1 MDSNASYGAPID
13 TFSPSFST
21 DNYSPVNFSI
31 SRANTSPEVGSQ
43 HFVSEHSPST
53 SEAVTSSR
61 SATSPTNGNALA
73 SGVNPRSC
81 TTCRKRKVRCDKK
94 HPCSNCHKAGIECI
108 FPRPGRAPRRSKKP
122 PDSELLARLR
132 RLEGVVQSLGKG
144 ADGEDLVPELEERIE
159 NQQKPKND
167 ESEESQHALGRPPG
181 CKRRDMVSDGSTELD
196 KDLGRLFVGD
206 GKSRYVS
213 NSFWANLTNE
223 VAEMHNIIDNSS
235 EEEEDY
241 PTPDSN
247 PSSSHSRQNHTT
259 FIFGYSS
266 TMITLRILHPPK
278 DQISIYWDLYKENVD
293 PLIRLLHRP
302 TVEQLVLKASQNLDA
317 LDKGTEALMFA
328 IYLVTVTSLNAE
340 QCQSLLQQDKE
351 ISIQRYRFG
360 AEQALAR
367 AGFLETNEL
376 MVLQAFTLFLVSARR
391 YDDGR
396 FVWTMTG
403 IATRIANAMGL
414 HRDGAQFRLDP
425 FETEMRRR
433 LWWQVCTLDIRASE
447 DQSSDPTITEQSFDT
462 KLPSNINDE
471 DIWPGM
477 SEPPVEHEGCTEMT
491 FDLIRYEVGNTAR
504 FLNYTPP
511 GVVSS
516 NKQARANTTIEE
528 KERLIEKLGQ
538 YLEARYLRYCDM
550 AVPLQWIAANV
561 ARLILAKMWLIVHH
575 PFKRTD
581 GGAGL
586 SQETKD
592 RLFRTSVDVIRYSN
606 YLESQKSTMK
616 WGWLFRTY
624 IQWHA
629 VAFVLSELCTRTLG
643 PEIDSTWELIDTV
656 FKEWS
661 DTISKQNKSMLW
673 KPIRRLMIKAR
684 LARSKALEKA
694 TLYPSDGSLGK
705 VETPPGPRMPLP
717 ESLDGSSAFL
727 PIPPRMDEKPQFD
740 AYGTPSTDTFQ
751 GDSVMDAL
759 SLDTDASQ
767 QWVLDDP
774 TLLQDT
780 DENMTWEGW
789 DNLVKDF
796 SMETM
801 QDQPLPLSMGSWW

>member
-1 MDSNASYGAPID
+1 MDPNASFGVFAD
-13 TFSPSFST
+13 TFSTTFST
-21 DNYSPVNFSI
+21 TSYPSNNSTTSRSKSSPDTDYQPL
-31 SRANTSPEVGSQ
+31 A
-43 HFVSEHSPST
+43 SEPSPST
-53 SEAVTSSR
+53 SDPVTSR
-61 SATSPTNGNALA
+61 KSATSPTST
-73 SGVNPRSC
+73 SGINPRSC
-81 TTCRKRKVRCDKK
+81 TT
-94 HPCSNCHKAGIECI
+94 SGIECI

-144 ADGEDLVPELEERIE
+144 ADGEDLVSEENRHE
-159 NQQKPKND
+159 
-167 ESEESQHALGRPPG
+167 ESEEPLYELGQPPG
-181 CKRRDMVSDGSTELD
+181 CKKRDKNSDTTSGLE
-196 KDLGRLFVGD
+196 KEMGRLFVGD

-213 NSFWANLTNE
+213 NSFWANLTTE
-223 VAEMHNIIDNSS
+223 VAEMHNIIIDSS
-235 EEEEDY
+235 EEEDDY
-241 PTPDSN
+241 ATPELN

-266 TMITLRILHPPK
+266 TMITLRILHPSR
-278 DQISIYWDLYKENVD
+278 DQIPIYWDIYKDNVD

-302 TVEQLVLKASQNLDA
+302 TVERLVLNASNNLDS
-317 LDKGTEALMFA
+317 LDKATEALMFA
-328 IYLVTVTSLNAE
+328 IYLATVTSLNAE

-351 ISIQRYRFG
+351 IAVQRYRFG

-367 AGFLETNEL
+367 AGFLETNQL

-403 IATRIANAMGL
+403 LATRIANAMGI
-414 HRDGAQFRLDP
+414 HRDGAQFGLEP

-447 DQSSDPTITEQSFDT
+447 DQNSDPTITEQSFDT
-462 KLPSNINDE
+462 KIPANINDE

-477 SEPPVEHEGCTEMT
+477 PEPPVEHEGCTEMT

-511 GVVSS
+511 GVISGTKRCRENS
-516 NKQARANTTIEE
+516 TIEE

-538 YLEARYLRYCDM
+538 HLESRYLRHCDM
-550 AVPLQWIAANV
+550 AVPLQWVAANV

-575 PFKRTD
+575 PFKRSD

-606 YLESQKSTMK
+606 ALESQRTTMK

-643 PEIDSTWELIDTV
+643 PEIDSTWELMDLV
-656 FKEWS
+656 VAEWS
-661 DTISKQNKSMLW
+661 DSMSTQNRSSLW
-673 KPIRRLMIKAR
+673 KPIRRLMVKAR

-694 TLYPSDGSLGK
+694 MLYPLDGSLGR
-705 VETPPGPRMPLP
+705 VETVSGPRMPLP
-717 ESLDGSSAFL
+717 ESLDGSSAFV
-727 PIPPRMDEKPQFD
+727 PIPPRMDEKLHLDTFD
-740 AYGTPSTDTFQ
+740 TPATDSFQ
-751 GDSVMDAL
+751 GDPAMDVL
-759 SLDTDASQ
+759 PFDADPANS
-767 QWVLDDP
+767 WVLNDP
-774 TLLQDT
+774 TLLQDP

>member
-1 MDSNASYGAPID
+1 MDPNASFGAPID
-13 TFSPSFST
+13 TFSPTFST
-21 DNYSPVNFSI
+21 DNYTPISFSN
-31 SRANTSPEVGSQ
+31 SRSNASSEIASQ
-43 HFVSEHSPST
+43 PIASENSPST
-53 SEAVTSSR
+53 SEAVASSK
-61 SATSPTNGNALA
+61 SATSPINGNV
-73 SGVNPRSC
+73 STSSVNPRSC

-122 PDSELLARLR
+122 SDSELLARLR

-144 ADGEDLVPELEERIE
+144 ADGEDLSPEVEETHE
-159 NQQKPKND
+159 NQQSLIDD
-167 ESEESQHALGRPPG
+167 ESEEPPHGLGLPPG
-181 CKRRDMVSDGSTELD
+181 CVRRDKVSDSSTKLE
-196 KDLGRLFVGD
+196 KDMGRLVIGG

-213 NSFWANLTNE
+213 NSFWANLTTE

-235 EEEEDY
+235 EEEDDY

-278 DQISIYWDLYKENVD
+278 DQIPIYWEVYKENVD

-302 TVEQLVLKASQNLDA
+302 TIEKLILEASQNLEI

-328 IYLVTVTSLNAE
+328 IYLAAVTSVNP
-340 QCQSLLQQDKE
+340 QRCQLLLQQDKD
-351 ISIQRYRFG
+351 IAIQRYRFG
-360 AEQALAR
+360 AEQALAS

-391 YDDGR
+391 YDEGR

-403 IATRIANAMGL
+403 LATRIANAMGV
-414 HRDGAQFRLDP
+414 HRDGAQFGLDP

-447 DQSSDPTITEQSFDT
+447 DQSSDPTITEQMFDT
-462 KLPSNINDE
+462 KIPSNINDE

-477 SEPPVEHEGCTEMT
+477 TEPPVAHEGCTEMT

-511 GVVSS
+511 GVVSCTKRGHENS
-516 NKQARANTTIEE
+516 SIEE
-528 KERLIEKLGQ
+528 KERLIENLGQ
-538 YLEARYLRYCDM
+538 YLEAKYLRHCDM
-550 AVPLQWIAANV
+550 AVPLQWVAANV

-606 YLESQKSTMK
+606 ILESQRSTMK

-624 IQWHA
+624 VQWHA

-643 PEIDSTWELIDTV
+643 PEIDSTWELINLV
-656 FKEWS
+656 FDEWS
-661 DTISKQNKSMLW
+661 ETITKQNKGSLW
-673 KPIRRLMIKAR
+673 KPIRRLMMKAR

-694 TLYPSDGSLGK
+694 MLYPSDGSLGRAESK
-705 VETPPGPRMPLP
+705 PGPRLPLP
-717 ESLDGSSAFL
+717 ESLDGSSAFV
-727 PIPPRMDEKPQFD
+727 PIPPRMDEKMQLD
-740 AYGTPSTDTFQ
+740 AFGVPAAESFQ

-759 SLDTDASQ
+759 SFDPEPAD
-767 QWVLDDP
+767 QWILNDP

-780 DENMTWEGW
+780 DESMTWEGW
-789 DNLVKDF
+789 DTLVKDF

>member
-1 MDSNASYGAPID
+1 MDPNASFGAPTD
-13 TFSPSFST
+13 TFSTTFST
-21 DNYSPVNFSI
+21 DSYAPVSFTNARSQSSPDVDYQPL
-31 SRANTSPEVGSQ
+31 A
-43 HFVSEHSPST
+43 SEQSPSN
-53 SEAVTSSR
+53 SDPIASSK
-61 SATSPTNGNALA
+61 SATSPTSGNTPS

-81 TTCRKRKVRCDKK
+81 TTCRKRKVRCDKR

-144 ADGEDLVPELEERIE
+144 ADGEDLASDE
-159 NQQKPKND
+159 NQRLNHD
-167 ESEESQHALGRPPG
+167 ESEEPLYELGQPPG
-181 CKRRDMVSDGSTELD
+181 SKKRIEASDNSTGLE
-196 KDLGRLFVGD
+196 KEMGRLFVGD

-213 NSFWANLTNE
+213 NSFWANLTTE
-223 VAEMHNIIDNSS
+223 VAEMHNIIMDSS
-235 EEEEDY
+235 DEEDDN
-241 PTPDSN
+241 PTPELN

-266 TMITLRILHPPK
+266 TMITLRILHPLK
-278 DQISIYWDLYKENVD
+278 DQIPIYWELYKENVD

-302 TVEQLVLKASQNLDA
+302 TVERLVLKAGQNLDR
-317 LDKGTEALMFA
+317 LDKATEALMFA
-328 IYLVTVTSLNAE
+328 IYLATVTSLTPE

-351 ISIQRYRFG
+351 IAVQRYRFG

-403 IATRIANAMGL
+403 LATRIANAMGI
-414 HRDGAQFRLDP
+414 HRDGAQFGLDP

-447 DQSSDPTITEQSFDT
+447 DQNSDPTITEQSFDT
-462 KLPSNINDE
+462 KIPSNVNDE

-477 SEPPVEHEGCTEMT
+477 SEPPVVREGCTEMT

-511 GVVSS
+511 GVISS
-516 NKQARANTTIEE
+516 SKRARENSSVEE

-538 YLEARYLRYCDM
+538 RLETKYLRHCDM
-550 AVPLQWIAANV
+550 AIPLQWIAVNV

-575 PFKRTD
+575 PFKRPD

-606 YLESQKSTMK
+606 ALESQRTTMK
-616 WGWLFRTY
+616 WSWLFRTY
-624 IQWHA
+624 VQWHA
-629 VAFVLSELCTRTLG
+629 VAFVLSELCTRTFG
-643 PEIDSTWELIDTV
+643 PEIDSTWELMDLV
-656 FKEWS
+656 LAEWS
-661 DTISKQNKSMLW
+661 NAMSKQNRSSLW
-673 KPIRRLMIKAR
+673 KPIRRLLEKAR

-694 TLYPSDGSLGK
+694 MLYPLDGSLGQ
-705 VETPPGPRMPLP
+705 VETAPGPRMSLP
-717 ESLDGSSAFL
+717 ESLDGSSAFV
-727 PIPPRMDEKPQFD
+727 PIPPRMDEKIQLDTF
-740 AYGTPSTDTFQ
+740 GTPATESFQ
-751 GDSVMDAL
+751 GDPVMDAI
-759 SLDTDASQ
+759 SFDSDPANS
-767 QWVLDDP
+767 WVLNDP

-801 QDQPLPLSMGSWW
+801 QDQALPLSMGSWW

>member
-1 MDSNASYGAPID
+1 MDLNTSFGVSAD
-13 TFSPSFST
+13 TFSTTFST
-21 DNYSPVNFSI
+21 NSYAPTSFTNSRSKSSPDIDDQPLAF
-31 SRANTSPEVGSQ
+31 EQ
-43 HFVSEHSPST
+43 SPSN
-53 SEAVTSSR
+53 SEPITSSK
-61 SATSPTNGNALA
+61 SANSPT
-73 SGVNPRSC
+73 SGSHPTSAVNPRSC
-81 TTCRKRKVRCDKK
+81 TTCRKRKVRCDKR

-144 ADGEDLVPELEERIE
+144 ADGEDLVSDE
-159 NQQKPKND
+159 NQRLKD
-167 ESEESQHALGRPPG
+167 EESEEPLYELGLPPG
-181 CKRRDMVSDGSTELD
+181 SKKQDKGSDNSTGLE
-196 KDLGRLFVGD
+196 KEMGRLFVGD

-213 NSFWANLTNE
+213 NSFWANLTTE
-223 VAEMHNIIDNSS
+223 VAEMHNIIVDSS
-235 EEEEDY
+235 EEEDDY
-241 PTPDSN
+241 STPELN

-266 TMITLRILHPPK
+266 TMITLRILHPMK
-278 DQISIYWDLYKENVD
+278 DQIPIYWELYKENVD

-302 TVEQLVLKASQNLDA
+302 TIERLFLNASQNLDS
-317 LDKGTEALMFA
+317 LDKATEALMFA
-328 IYLVTVTSLNAE
+328 IYLATVTSLNAE

-351 ISIQRYRFG
+351 IAVQRYRFG
-360 AEQALAR
+360 AEQALTR
-367 AGFLETNEL
+367 AGFLETTEL

-403 IATRIANAMGL
+403 LATRIANAMGI
-414 HRDGAQFRLDP
+414 HRDGAQFGLDP

-447 DQSSDPTITEQSFDT
+447 DQNSDPTITEQSFDT
-462 KLPSNINDE
+462 KIPSNINDE

-477 SEPPVEHEGCTEMT
+477 SEPPVEREGCTEMT

-511 GVVSS
+511 GVTLGSKRGREVFS
-516 NKQARANTTIEE
+516 IEE
-528 KERLIEKLGQ
+528 KERLIEKLSQ
-538 YLEARYLRYCDM
+538 HLELKYLRHCDM
-550 AVPLQWIAANV
+550 AIPLQWVALNV

-586 SQETKD
+586 AQETKD

-606 YLESQKSTMK
+606 ALESQRTTMK

-643 PEIDSTWELIDTV
+643 PEIDSTWELMELV
-656 FKEWS
+656 FAQWS
-661 DTISKQNKSMLW
+661 DTMSKQNRNSLW

-694 TLYPSDGSLGK
+694 MMYPLDDSLGQFEA
-705 VETPPGPRMPLP
+705 VPGPRMPLP
-717 ESLDGSSAFL
+717 ESLDGSSAFV
-727 PIPPRMDEKPQFD
+727 PIPPRMDEKSQLDAFD
-740 AYGTPSTDTFQ
+740 TPATESFP
-751 GDSVMDAL
+751 GDPVMDAL
-759 SLDTDASQ
+759 SFDADPSNT
-767 QWVLDDP
+767 WVLNDP

-789 DNLVKDF
+789 DTLVKDF

-801 QDQPLPLSMGSWW
+801 QDQALPLSMGSWW